1 MNSAVHQATFRALGF
16 APRFIDVKDFPEALR
31 TGAVDAQENPLTN
44 MVNFKVHETHRYLT
58 MTAHFYGVT
67 LVLGNR
73 ARIASWPKRARDAL
87 QEAVAVATEAQQVI
101 GDRTVAPQPLEKQ
114 LARLRIDEEIDLE
127 RPDLAARRVGGETEH
142 QLEER
147 VGEERRAAA
156 RVHQPD
162 VDAFVHRLEQAR
174 EGFAGEAVRCRDGG
188 VHRERAAVW

>member
-1 MNSAVHQATFRALGF
+1 MRDAGDRLPERGELFGLQQLVIEIAGL
-16 APRFIDVKDFPEALR
+16 VLEALALADVAHQR
-31 TGAVDAQENPLTN
+31 LDAQ
-44 MVNFKVHETHRYLT
+44 RR
-58 MTAHFYGVT
+58 AIG
-67 LVLGNR
+67 VLGVRGYLDPHER
-73 ARIASWPKRARDAL
+73 AIG
-87 QEAVAVATEAQQVI
+87 ATQAQQVI

-174 EGFAGEAVRCRDGG
+174 EGLAGEAVRCRDGG
-188 VHRERAAVW
+188 VHRVDRPAVW